1 MRRGEKARAL
11 LGKFRCGWVFCLA
24 LAANVSLL
32 FAAEIRMAEV
42 EALAKLPVSE
52 IFKSSLVQEI
62 SRETYWKFVRG
73 SKIPVVVMFYS
84 NEDQDSQNLATLVR
98 YVAND
103 YRNRVAFYRL
113 MVVAKGKPDRPTI
126 AQMQRAYSLDKV
138 PGTFFYDNDTG
149 KMVLERE
156 QYDLPTFK
164 EYRTPGMFLW
174 KVYYNR
180 VRAYIDKNILD

>member
-1 MRRGEKARAL
+1 MRPGEMVRAL
-11 LGKFRCGWVFCLA
+11 FGKFRCGWILCFA
-24 LAANVSLL
+24 FAANVSLSS
-32 FAAEIRMAEV
+32 AAEIKMAEV
-42 EALAKLPVSE
+42 EALAKLPVHE
-52 IFKSSLVQEI
+52 IFKDSPVQEI

-73 SKIPVVVMFYS
+73 SKTPVIVMFYS

-98 YVAND
+98 YISSD
-103 YRNRVAFYRL
+103 YSNRVAFYRL
-113 MVVAKGKPDRPTI
+113 MVVPKGKPDRPTI

-149 KMVLERE
+149 QMVLERE

-164 EYRTPGMFLW
+164 EYRTPGLFLW
-174 KVYYNR
+174 RVYYNR